1 MKKLTTLL
9 FVTTLSLFTFATDW
23 SSIAWLADGA
33 GGGDYA
39 EKYKV
44 EAAFGQ
50 TVINIQKPDWASE
63 PGIYTSFGGGIEAC
77 SLADNQCH
85 IQGAGAL
92 LYLSA
97 FTQKETAVS
106 ITAAGTVYNFKVFY
120 VDGEG
125 EVSDDPEPVAPGEGE
140 GDLTPA
146 TFYGQ
151 SQAMI
156 GGSVVH
162 FTWSITRNANSTLT
176 FDLTWD
182 ADIDGLVP
190 QICVNRGNITV
201 MPREGR
207 RAIYTTDETFVDGE
221 PLEGSY
227 FYLAYTGAAETL
239 GISGYVI
246 GAENGEPTQGGEG
259 EGGEG
264 QGGEGQGG
272 EGEGGEGQGGEGE
285 GGEGQ
290 GGEGQEGGNDN
301 PEDGIE
307 EVLNQQPNITNQ
319 KYMIDGHLYI
329 LRGGHIFD
337 AKGARIK

>member
-23 SSIAWLADGA
+23 SSIAWLEDGT
-33 GGGDYA
+33 GGSDYA

-50 TVINIQKPDWASE
+50 TVINIQSPDWASE
-63 PGIYTSFGGGIEAC
+63 PGIYTNFGGGIEAC
-77 SLADNQCH
+77 SLADNQCR

-151 SQAMI
+151 SQATI
-156 GGSVVH
+156 GGNVVH

-190 QICVNRGNITV
+190 QICVNRGDITV
-201 MPREGR
+201 MPHEGR

-227 FYLAYTGAAETL
+227 FYLAYPNAAEPI

-264 QGGEGQGG
+264 EG
-272 EGEGGEGQGGEGE
+272 GEGGETPPVVDPGENPE
-285 GGEGQ
+285 
-290 GGEGQEGGNDN
+290 EGGNDN

-307 EVLNQQPNITNQ
+307 EVLNQKSEITNH
-319 KYMIDGHLYI
+319 KLMIDGHLYI
-329 LRGGHIFD
+329 LRDGHIFD
-337 AKGARIK
+337 AKGARVK